1 MQALSKP
8 QPREMPR
15 IKMGVLL
22 LIASESVFF
31 LLLILAY
38 VFYRSSPAN
47 RGGPTPFNALDVE
60 KTGIYS
66 VCLYLSSLTVWLAER
81 GLRRGS
87 DRLWQGWLLLTIIL
101 GAAFAY
107 GQATEYLHLLGE
119 QNVAPGTDLFAGTFF
134 VLTGFHG
141 LHVIGGLILL
151 LIVLGLAMRGTFKGG
166 KHATAVETVS
176 YYWHFVDA
184 VWVIIFPTVYLW
196 SLMGH

>member
-8 QPREMPR
+8 RPRETPR
-15 IKMGVLL
+15 ATMGVLL

-38 VFYRSSPAN
+38 VFYRNSPGN
-47 RGGPTPFNALDVE
+47 RGGPTPFNTLDVL

-81 GLRRGS
+81 GLRRGGS
-87 DRLWQGWLLLTIIL
+87 RLWQGWLLLTIIL
-101 GAAFAY
+101 GGAFAY

-119 QNVAPGTDLFAGTFF
+119 QKVAPGTD
-134 VLTGFHG
+134 V
-141 LHVIGGLILL
+141 
-151 LIVLGLAMRGTFKGG
+151 FKDGA
-166 KHATAVETVS
+166 HAAAVEAVS

-196 SLMGH
+196 SLMGHWR

>member
-8 QPREMPR
+8 RPRETPR
-15 IKMGVLL
+15 ATMGVLL

-38 VFYRSSPAN
+38 VFYRNSPGN
-47 RGGPTPFNALDVE
+47 RGGPTPFNTLDVL

-81 GLRRGS
+81 GLRRGGS
-87 DRLWQGWLLLTIIL
+87 RLWQGWLLMTIIL
-101 GAAFAY
+101 GGAFAY

-119 QNVAPGTDLFAGTFF
+119 QNVAPGTDIFASTFF

-151 LIVLGLAMRGTFKGG
+151 LILLGLAMRGTFKGG
-166 KHATAVETVS
+166 RHAAAVEAVS

-196 SLMGH
+196 SLLGH

>member
-8 QPREMPR
+8 RPRETPR
-15 IKMGVLL
+15 AKMGVLL

-38 VFYRSSPAN
+38 VFYRNSPGN
-47 RGGPTPFNALDVE
+47 RGGPTPFNTLDVL

-81 GLRRGS
+81 GLRRGGS
-87 DRLWQGWLLLTIIL
+87 RLWQGWLLMTIIL
-101 GAAFAY
+101 GGAFAY

-119 QNVAPGTDLFAGTFF
+119 QKVAPGTDVFASAFF

-151 LIVLGLAMRGTFKGG
+151 LILLGLAMRGVFKDGA
-166 KHATAVETVS
+166 HAAAVEAVS

-196 SLMGH
+196 SLLGH